1 MRTIRVLTCVTF
13 ILGIAI
19 GGYAQN
25 VGGKPARY
33 SYTMVRLDSSWDAK
47 TDAKLARY
55 VARQKAKLDKQMGVV
70 IGHCQETMNSA
81 PPQSPLSN
89 FLTDLLLEKGT
100 DYVQSEDFPRCD
112 IALLNFGGIRS
123 QLSAG
128 DIHVGDI
135 YSLSPFDNYLVFIEL
150 KGSELRKALERF
162 KPLTQNAPFAG
173 AQMTF
178 QGGKPVRILIGGE
191 PLRDDR
197 IYRLVTLNFISEGGD
212 NILQGVEYERVLY
225 TPVVFRNF
233 LIREIKKMSKP
244 VTATEDD
251 RVILK

>member
-1 MRTIRVLTCVTF
+1 MRTIRVLTCITIV
-13 ILGIAI
+13 LGIAI

-25 VGGKPARY
+25 VGKKPVRY
-33 SYTMVRLDSSWDAK
+33 TYTMVRLDSTWDAK

-70 IGHCQETMNSA
+70 IGQCAVTMNSA
-81 PPQSPLSN
+81 APQSPLSN
-89 FLTDLLLEKGT
+89 FLTDLLLEKSPE
-100 DYVQSEDFPRCD
+100 YIKSEAFPRCD
-112 IALLNFGGIRS
+112 IAMLNFGGIRS

-135 YSLSPFDNYLVFIEL
+135 YALSPFDNYLVFIEV

-162 KPLTQNAPFAG
+162 KPLTQNAPLAG

-178 QGGKPVRILIGGE
+178 QGDKPVQIKVAGE

-197 IYRLVTLNFISEGGD
+197 IYKLVTLNFISEGGD
-212 NILQGVEYERVLY
+212 NILRDVQYEKVLY

-244 VTATEDD
+244 VTASEDD

>member
-1 MRTIRVLTCVTF
+1 
-13 ILGIAI
+13 
-19 GGYAQN
+19 
-25 VGGKPARY
+25 
-33 SYTMVRLDSSWDAK
+33 
-47 TDAKLARY
+47 
-55 VARQKAKLDKQMGVV
+55 
-70 IGHCQETMNSA
+70 MNSA

-89 FLTDLLLEKGT
+89 FLTDLLLAKAPEY
-100 DYVQSEDFPRCD
+100 DQSGDFSHVD
-112 IALLNFGGIRS
+112 MSMLNFGGIRS

-128 DIHVGDI
+128 DVHIGDV
-135 YSLSPFDNYLVFIEL
+135 YALSPFDNYLVFIEL

-178 QGGKPVRILIGGE
+178 QGDKLVRILIGGE

-197 IYRLVTLNFISEGGD
+197 IYKLVTLNFISEGGD
-212 NILQGVEYERVLY
+212 NILRGVEYERVLF

-233 LIREIKKMSKP
+233 LIRELKKMSKP